1 MITDIITDPLT
12 YWFLLTAVIFTL
24 LGRWMAYH
32 DIVHSAVQATLD
44 NLIKEGYIKTKGV
57 GKDMEIIK
65 VSEWSNQND

>member
-32 DIVHSAVQATLD
+32 DIIHNAVEATLD
-44 NLIKEGYIKTKGV
+44 SLIKQGYIKTKGV
-57 GKDMEIIK
+57 GEDMEILK
-65 VSEWSNQND
+65 VSEWCSKDD

>member
-1 MITDIITDPLT
+1 MITDIFTDPLT
-12 YWFLLTAVIFTL
+12 YWFLLTAVVFTL
-24 LGRWMAYH
+24 LGRYMGYQ